1 MNTIKYRRM
10 ISLSHV
16 LKPGREEFLLKL
28 ETHNV
33 ENVVDYIKR
42 RADIWYILQDIHLS
56 SHVGTHIELPYH
68 HWKTGSDAASFPIE
82 NLIGPAC
89 VLDFS
94 HKQAGEIITKEEFRR
109 NPVKVK
115 KGDIVFIR
123 TGCDKFFRTSQ
134 AHQRPVV
141 GTEAIQ
147 YLVDLKIHCIGTD
160 ATGVELKG
168 TDYQPN
174 HQLLF
179 KNNIPIVESAT
190 NLDKLENPRFFAII
204 LPLAIAGLDS
214 CPVRIMALE

>member
-10 ISLSHV
+10 ISLSHI
-16 LKPGREEFLLKL
+16 LKPGQEEFLLNL

-94 HKQAGEIITKEEFRR
+94 HKQAGEIISKEEFKR
-109 NPVKVK
+109 NSVKVK

-123 TGCDKFFRTSQ
+123 TGCDRLFRTPQ
-134 AHQRPVV
+134 AHERPVV
-141 GTEAIQ
+141 STEAIQ
-147 YLVDLKIHCIGTD
+147 YLVGLGIHCVGTD

-179 KNNIPIVESAT
+179 RNNIPIVESAT
-190 NLDKLENPRFFAII
+190 NLDQIENPRFFVII